1 MPSLSQAADP
11 LTSCRLSHMLPM
23 LFLFQGPVLPDPAGQ
38 HPPHG
43 GQQQEHPGG
52 PLPRHQ
58 VHQPCGGAEEPGH
71 CRQNINNNN
80 NTDHQPNQ
88 TYHEAGS
95 GSSKSAPCH
104 IVLSTELH
112 LKGQCHKIFDPLF
125 FQDSNP
131 SGSVIHTLYYEVF
144 LHMVATSQ
152 RYSYMQKILRGVIDT
167 AESMTPGSQNFNL
180 SLRISRNR
188 SCFRKYFN
196 TYSRSGATF
205 Y

>member
-11 LTSCRLSHMLPM
+11 LTSCRFSHMLPM
-23 LFLFQGPVLPDPAGQ
+23 WFLFPGPVLPDPAGQ

-58 VHQPCGGAEEPGH
+58 VHQPRGGAEEPGH

-104 IVLSTELH
+104 IVLSTEPH

-125 FQDSNP
+125 FKIQTHLGP
-131 SGSVIHTLYYEVF
+131 LFIHC
-144 LHMVATSQ
+144 
-152 RYSYMQKILRGVIDT
+152 I
-167 AESMTPGSQNFNL
+167 
-180 SLRISRNR
+180 
-188 SCFRKYFN
+188 RKYFCIWLRLRRDIRICKKN
-196 TYSRSGATF
+196 SVVSLTPRSQ
-205 Y
+205 